1 MTIRKS
7 LTSIVLAGTL
17 ALGVAGC
24 GKTEIKEVGDLT
36 GDGIQDILMYEGD
49 LLGSRRGNYLFVG
62 QEDGSY
68 VSAKE
73 VINKDVKYFKTDDGV
88 AYFFDGEFYKPSPKQ
103 NQ

>member
-1 MTIRKS
+1 MTIKKN
-7 LTSIVLAGTL
+7 LTSIVLAGAL

-24 GKTEIKEVGDLT
+24 DKTEIKKVGDLT

-62 QEDGSY
+62 QKDGSY
-68 VSAKE
+68 VPAKE
-73 VINKDVKYFKTDDGV
+73 VIDGDIKYFKTDDGV

-103 NQ
+103 E

>member
-7 LTSIVLAGTL
+7 LTSIVLAGAL

-24 GKTEIKEVGDLT
+24 GKTEVKKVGDLT

-49 LLGSRRGNYLFVG
+49 FLGSRRGNYLFVG

-73 VINKDVKYFKTDDGV
+73 IIDGDVKYFKTDDG